1 MAILNGLIFP
11 IFSIFF
17 SRMLTTLLQFSSNGE
32 QSRKDANLYA
42 LIFFILGIG
51 YLFIN
56 FFQIILFAYV
66 G

>member
-1 MAILNGLIFP
+1 
-11 IFSIFF
+11 
-17 SRMLTTLLQFSSNGE
+17 MLTTLLQFSSNAE

-42 LIFFILGIG
+42 LIFLILGIG